1 MLQTCEKPVE
11 KPKKGRKRKTR
22 TSLNAAG
29 TFGFEPVEA
38 EIEEEVTDYTK
49 KENYLKALGLVSKNE
64 SEGKDDDEVSLKEL
78 PPYMPAHEPTLTA
91 GPGTHNHF
99 RPGDFIETVG
109 CTGQSEIKPKKEV
122 EEKPVTPKPAK
133 RPARVNRPPRNTTPQ
148 VKEEP
153 RDVKDFTPPTPSK
166 KIKKEMIQEGSY
178 HCKLCA
184 DSFFTENDLNNHEKT
199 KHVKIQT
206 YQCKICNYCSLEKSL
221 MIRHMRTHSGQ
232 RPFYCKEC
240 GYAFTTKANCERHIR
255 KRHNKAEKSE
265 IDDLIRCDQNQ
276 LKTVSEDSWKYEI
289 ATVCMHCEEKFPDFW
304 SLRDHLKIHDKR
316 SFYCSDCNAAFSC
329 RSNCIAHIMQKHDVT
344 DREEANEK
352 VKYEPGGGAKTKRKK
367 VSEEPA
373 TETESSEPPSSE
385 TPSKENETT
394 DVAQDT
400 FTCRL
405 CQKGFEAFIPYL
417 NHVDDVH
424 YKTFVRDTLKIK
436 DENSYDFEK
445 LFSAAQRAK
454 DVYSTTKLSSLS
466 RWDIRNYMYNRR
478 ATRMYKARMI
488 PFKRL
493 NDIRNRKVEAS
504 RQQQQQQQR
513 GSVLAKLE
521 YENEKPA
528 QQSYTPRI
536 QTIKRNPVIVRE
548 GAPHHPPYQP
558 STSTSTGANHSQGTT
573 VMPGR
578 YVTSKPVSSVHQKIV
593 SSGKSNIF
601 VL

>member
-1 MLQTCEKPVE
+1 MLLLHEHSFLIVTYVQTCDKPVE

-22 TSLNAAG
+22 TSLNATELDG
-29 TFGFEPVEA
+29 DDEKHEEPVDLSQKEHFFA
-38 EIEEEVTDYTK
+38 ALSLVKTTDANQG
-49 KENYLKALGLVSKNE
+49 ENE
-64 SEGKDDDEVSLKEL
+64 METKEL
-78 PPYMPAHEPTLTA
+78 LPFMATNDPTIGSQQHVDENVLL
-91 GPGTHNHF
+91 
-99 RPGDFIETVG
+99 ETVG
-109 CTGQSEIKPKKEV
+109 CTGQSEVVVKKE
-122 EEKPVTPKPAK
+122 EEETKIAPPKTPKRTSRASS
-133 RPARVNRPPRNTTPQ
+133 RPVRSTQPV

-153 RDVKDFTPPTPSK
+153 SDIATPERK
-166 KIKKEMIQEGSY
+166 KIKKEPIQEGSY

-184 DSFFTENDLNNHEKT
+184 DSFFTEHDLNNHEKT

-367 VSEEPA
+367 VSEEVPEA
-373 TETESSEPPSSE
+373 ELEQPVESKDVDDQ
-385 TPSKENETT
+385 TP
-394 DVAQDT
+394 AQDI

-405 CQKGFEAFIPYL
+405 CNKGFEAFIPYL

-424 YKTFVRDTLKIK
+424 YKSFVRDSLKIK
-436 DENSYDFEK
+436 DENVYDFEK

-478 ATRMYKARMI
+478 ATRMYKEWW
-488 PFKRL
+488 FYFVFCL
-493 NDIRNRKVEAS
+493 H
-504 RQQQQQQQR
+504 
-513 GSVLAKLE
+513 
-521 YENEKPA
+521 YW
-528 QQSYTPRI
+528 
-536 QTIKRNPVIVRE
+536 
-548 GAPHHPPYQP
+548 
-558 STSTSTGANHSQGTT
+558 STS
-573 VMPGR
+573 
-578 YVTSKPVSSVHQKIV
+578 
-593 SSGKSNIF
+593 
-601 VL
+601 